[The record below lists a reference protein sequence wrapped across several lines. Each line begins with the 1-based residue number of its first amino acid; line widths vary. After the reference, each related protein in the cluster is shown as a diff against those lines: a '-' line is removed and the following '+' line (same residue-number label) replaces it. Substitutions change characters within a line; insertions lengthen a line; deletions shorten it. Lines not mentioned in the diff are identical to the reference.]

1 MGQLAPSLG
10 ARYARRPKRWFHFR
24 SHHFWRPARLQC
36 HVSSLDS
43 SFTLTL
49 VTGGDPNSQ
58 SSFTA
63 EARDE
68 GGRRGEIELRINLT
82 HDGAGKGAEAPAR
95 AQTRSTSRRRP
106 RPGTQ
111 VPNTSACAAR
121 PTTSAQAH
129 ASQRAPKLN
138 EVEETS
144 QRRRQPR
151 GRRRKLGVVLRRHLS
166 SDLRRQQLQLLGVE
180 RSLDVSE

>member
-10 ARYARRPKRWFHFR
+10 ARCARSAEEVVPLLIT
-24 SHHFWRPARLQC
+24 PLLATARLQC

-82 HDGAGKGAEAPAR
+82 HDGAGKGAAAPAR

-166 SDLRRQQLQLLGVE
+166 SDLRRQQLQLL
-180 RSLDVSE
+180 